1 MAIDLQ
7 TETVFTFAEAA
18 KRLPKRRQGR
28 PVHVATIHRW
38 AKAGVRGVRL
48 ESLRLGGGL
57 VTSAEALQRFCD
69 RLTAGGSADPT
80 VRTSRLTERAAIR
93 AENELKAHG
102 I

>member
-18 KRLPKRRQGR
+18 KRLPRRRQGR

-57 VTSAEALQRFCD
+57 VTSAEALQRFAE
-69 RLTAGGSADPT
+69 RLTGSGADP
-80 VRTSRLTERAAIR
+80 VVKTSRQRELAARR
-93 AENELKAHG
+93 AEAELEAQG
-102 I
+102 F

>member
-57 VTSAEALQRFCD
+57 VTSAEALQRFAE
-69 RLTAGGSADPT
+69 RLTGPDAGP
-80 VRTSRLTERAAIR
+80 VVKTSRQCELAARR
-93 AENELKAHG
+93 AEAELEAQG
-102 I
+102 F